1 MKLTITGGLLEHLR
15 DALDDVVEGNAPALA
30 GMNLG
35 KATLEIGER
44 DPAVALVT
52 QSRPWNLPDITLVSA
67 DRQDHARYRAREGQ
81 WERLHC
87 CDDCGREEWS
97 DQPEWSCNC
106 VVETTSNDS
115 EGWRE

>member
-15 DALDDVVEGNAPALA
+15 DALDDVVEGNAPALV

-44 DPAVALVT
+44 DFAAAILFGRADWP
-52 QSRPWNLPDITLVSA
+52 PDITLVSA

-97 DQPEWSCNC
+97 DQSEWSCNC
-106 VVETTSNDS
+106 VVEPTRNDS
-115 EGWRE
+115 DYRYE

>member
-1 MKLTITGGLLEHLR
+1 MKLTITGGLLEHIR
-15 DALDDVVEGNAPALA
+15 DALGDVVEGNAPALA

-44 DPAVALVT
+44 DFAAAILSGRADW
-52 QSRPWNLPDITLVSA
+52 QPDITITSR
-67 DRQDHARYRAREGQ
+67 DRKEVARYRSRDGY

-87 CDDCGREEWS
+87 CDDCGCEEWS

-106 VVETTSNDS
+106 VVETTRNDS

>member
-15 DALDDVVEGNAPALA
+15 DALDDAVEGNAPALV

-35 KATLEIGER
+35 KATLEIEER
-44 DPAVALVT
+44 
-52 QSRPWNLPDITLVSA
+52 DITLVSA

-81 WERLHC
+81 WERLHY
-87 CDDCGREEWS
+87 CDECGAEDWS
-97 DQPEWSCNC
+97 EHADWSCNC
-106 VVETTSNDS
+106 VVEPTRNDP